1 MPSALKS
8 HGNPPMHVML
18 ENVRSVY
25 NVGSVFRTC
34 DSAGVTSL
42 HLTGYT
48 AIPPHPRLQKTAL
61 GSTQSVNWFHHCQSL
76 SAALFLKSQGIQ
88 LISFETVP
96 GATSLFDYHFNAPSC
111 LIFGHEETGITPDLL
126 ELSDHIIR
134 IPQFGIK
141 ESLNIASAAA
151 VAIYECRRQLN
162 L

>member
-1 MPSALKS
+1 MK
-8 HGNPPMHVML
+8 GNGNSPIHVML

-42 HLTGYT
+42 HLTGFT

-61 GSTQSVNWFHHCQSL
+61 GSTQSVPWQHHCQSL
-76 SAALFLKSQGIQ
+76 KAAHLLKSQGFK
-88 LISFETVP
+88 LVSFETVP
-96 GATSLFDYHFNAPSC
+96 QAISLFDYRFTSSSC
-111 LIFGHEETGITPDLL
+111 LIFGHEETGISQELL
-126 ELSDHIIR
+126 DLSDDIIR

-151 VAIYECRRQLN
+151 IAIYECRRQLN
-162 L
+162 S